1 MIQGWRYFR
10 ERHTSE
16 LRRISLPHTQ
26 VNSIGWPQSV
36 QGKGVNDGGDVEMA
50 AVDDFDEVLE
60 RFKLAGNEFMKGNPK
75 PVQEMFSHRDDV
87 TLANPFGPPARGWEQ
102 VAKTQERG
110 ASYYRDGE
118 IYDFE
123 TVAKYVTPEL
133 ACILWIERTNAKVGG
148 AEDVT
153 PCDLRVTMT
162 LRPEDGEWKVVHR
175 HADPI
180 TTPRPA
186 ESVIQ
191 K

>member
-1 MIQGWRYFR
+1 
-10 ERHTSE
+10 
-16 LRRISLPHTQ
+16 
-26 VNSIGWPQSV
+26 
-36 QGKGVNDGGDVEMA
+36 MA
-50 AVDDFDEVLE
+50 AVEDFDDVLE
-60 RFKLAGNEFMKGNPK
+60 QFKQAGNEFMRGEPKGRAGPLL
-75 PVQEMFSHRDDV
+75 PSRLRDPRQP
-87 TLANPFGPPARGWEQ
+87 LWPPARGWEQ

-123 TVAKYVTPEL
+123 TVGKYVTPEL

-148 AEDVT
+148 AEEVT

-162 LRPEDGEWKVVHR
+162 LRPEEGEWKVVHR

-191 K
+191 E